1 MLRAQIL
8 ELPADRDEK
17 RRPFLSHRGSSTEG
31 DIPADIV
38 RDDGKVG

>member
-8 ELPADRDEK
+8 ELPADREGK
-17 RRPFLSHRGSSTEG
+17 RRSFLSHRSSPTEG

-38 RDDGKVG
+38 RDDGKVE